1 MSILALDWAQQA
13 MLNEAEPPPPL
24 HNETFE
30 RLEKRVDDEFFHFL
44 SNMSSF
50 SGEFTAF
57 ANAMVRG
64 GYCNSSK
71 KLMAMTDESIRRM
84 GKSIRMS
91 QSSVANLVAAVN
103 RSKMIHAMAQKGN
116 FERPG
121 WYDPRFDKPKP
132 PKKLPV
138 HQLMQIFDRIDTD
151 RSGSVSTK
159 ELRKQLSTDP
169 ELQHMLG
176 LKVRHPTR
184 GLVLAV
190 DMDSLLGGI
199 DTDGSGSV
207 SWGEWRDAVTHVSA
221 KRVFDQVDRDSSG
234 LVERR
239 EFAAALLKDQSVETL
254 LGLSKDVQ
262 EAPHG
267 VSQWGD
273 RISRGASEGTQLEIT
288 KLIDSIDLDG
298 SVSHAHVHCYT
309 RVPLARRSHPIPT
322 HPTPTHP
329 NLATRGLDHRS
340 CQLV

>member
-103 RSKMIHAMAQKGN
+103 RSKKSFEKGN

-221 KRVFDQVDRDSSG
+221 KRVFDQVDRDGSG